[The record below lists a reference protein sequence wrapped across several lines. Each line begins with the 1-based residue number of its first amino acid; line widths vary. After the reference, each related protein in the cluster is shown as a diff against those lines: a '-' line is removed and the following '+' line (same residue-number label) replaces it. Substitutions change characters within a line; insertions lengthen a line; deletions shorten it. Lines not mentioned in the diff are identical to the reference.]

1 MKVDLNPMPYMQA
14 LELIQWCFDRDIDRV
29 QCFRI
34 IDAMSRAPV
43 PSDVEWA
50 IDVPDKYMT
59 YFALKWL

>member
-34 IDAMSRAPV
+34 IDAMTRVPV
-43 PSDVEWA
+43 PSDVEWT
-50 IDVPDKYMT
+50 IDIPDKYMT